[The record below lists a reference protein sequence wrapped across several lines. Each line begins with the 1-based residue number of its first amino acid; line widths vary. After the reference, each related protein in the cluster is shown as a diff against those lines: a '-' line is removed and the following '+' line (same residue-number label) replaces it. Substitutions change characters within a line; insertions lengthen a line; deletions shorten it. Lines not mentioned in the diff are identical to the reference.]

1 MIDRTPGGV
10 HPVMVKIDASSF
22 AQDRGL
28 KSRLRALARDMLD
41 EQDRRQRYFPRV
53 LFDELPWRILLTL
66 YVSETGRLSSDF
78 LWQSLL
84 AQPAAG
90 SRWIDYLASEDL
102 VTRHVEPSDKS
113 RSMVELSPKGIG
125 LLDLYL
131 EDRLRLDELRTEP
144 GRMNSLLAKSRRSVG
159 FIMLVTAALSAG
171 FTYFLT
177 ALGAGATGLDGS

>member
-1 MIDRTPGGV
+1 M
-10 HPVMVKIDASSF
+10 MKIAASSF
-22 AQDRGL
+22 ALDRGL
-28 KSRLRALARDMLD
+28 KSRLQALARHMLD
-41 EQDRRQRYFPRV
+41 EQDRRQRYFPQA
-53 LFDELPWRILLTL
+53 LFDELPWRILLAL

-113 RSMVELSPKGIG
+113 RSMVELSPKGFG

-131 EDRLRLDELRTEP
+131 EDRLRLDELRTGP
-144 GRMNSLLAKSRRSVG
+144 GPVNGPSGKSRRSVG
-159 FIMLVTAALSAG
+159 FMMLATAALSAG
-171 FTYFLT
+171 LTYFLT

>member
-1 MIDRTPGGV
+1 M
-10 HPVMVKIDASSF
+10 MKIAASSF
-22 AQDRGL
+22 ALDRGL
-28 KSRLRALARDMLD
+28 KSRLQALARDMLD

-66 YVSETGRLSSDF
+66 YVSGTGRLSSDF
-78 LWQSLL
+78 LWQHLL

-131 EDRLRLDELRTEP
+131 EDRLQLGEVRSGP
-144 GRMNSLLAKSRRSVG
+144 GPKHIFRGKSGRSVG
-159 FIMLVTAALSAG
+159 FMMLVTAALSAG

-177 ALGAGATGLDGS
+177 APGAGATGLDGS